1 MKFLVLLLFVST
13 LQLSAGVYSQEARV
27 SLHLE
32 NASFEEVVKVL
43 ERTTDYTFLFRDNQ
57 VAGIRNLNLAY
68 TDVDIKVV
76 LDACLKGTRLTYR
89 LVDNTIVIQH
99 VVVAS
104 VNTLSKFTVKGIVKD
119 KKGELLP
126 GVTIRVKGTTLGFVT
141 NVKGEFDI
149 DLPKRDNLM
158 LIFSFVG
165 YKRQEVPVK
174 NDNKSLAIVLE
185 EDLQTVDEVVVTG
198 IFNKPKESF
207 TGAVTAVSK
216 EEIKAKYFCNSDHKY
231 AAACF
236 YRASLMQKMQYAELD
251 SLVRS
256 YTGMENNNDVRL
268 ITQRRDLMR
277 KVAVGVNVPEINLP
291 DVEGKSFALSSLKG
305 KWVLL
310 DFWAS
315 WCAPCRREGKHVLEL
330 YKKYQQNGFEVLGVS
345 IDQNPDAWKQA
356 IKEDQTPWKHVLDQ
370 RSEVAKTFGVSSVP
384 RVFLID
390 PKGVIVAVN
399 LYGEELEQCLEEIF
413 SK

>member
-1 MKFLVLLLFVST
+1 
-13 LQLSAGVYSQEARV
+13 
-27 SLHLE
+27 
-32 NASFEEVVKVL
+32 
-43 ERTTDYTFLFRDNQ
+43 
-57 VAGIRNLNLAY
+57 
-68 TDVDIKVV
+68 
-76 LDACLKGTRLTYR
+76 
-89 LVDNTIVIQH
+89 
-99 VVVAS
+99 
-104 VNTLSKFTVKGIVKD
+104 
-119 KKGELLP
+119 
-126 GVTIRVKGTTLGFVT
+126 
-141 NVKGEFDI
+141 
-149 DLPKRDNLM
+149 
-158 LIFSFVG
+158 
-165 YKRQEVPVK
+165 
-174 NDNKSLAIVLE
+174 
-185 EDLQTVDEVVVTG
+185 
-198 IFNKPKESF
+198 
-207 TGAVTAVSK
+207 
-216 EEIKAKYFCNSDHKY
+216 
-231 AAACF
+231 
-236 YRASLMQKMQYAELD
+236 MQKMQYAELD

>member
-1 MKFLVLLLFVST
+1 MRRILVCVVFVLVCCVVHAQHTGQYKIGGKIEGMDSGRVVMKQKTMDGYKELGSSDIQKGRFEFKGEISEIQSVQLFFDDQRGSLTLFLEPGKIQIAVKKDS
-13 LQLSAGVYSQEARV
+13 VYYGKVIGTPTNE
-27 SLHLE
+27 LWGYF
-32 NASFEEVVKVL
+32 NEEERRL
-43 ERTTDYTFLFRDNQ
+43 ERVEMECAQAYQNSFQTKDREKVRAATKAFTDATKARKIFRADFL
-57 VAGIRNLNLAY
+57 G
-68 TDVDIKVV
+68 
-76 LDACLKGTRLTYR
+76 
-89 LVDNTIVIQH
+89 
-99 VVVAS
+99 
-104 VNTLSKFTVKGIVKD
+104 
-119 KKGELLP
+119 
-126 GVTIRVKGTTLGFVT
+126 
-141 NVKGEFDI
+141 
-149 DLPKRDNLM
+149 
-158 LIFSFVG
+158 
-165 YKRQEVPVK
+165 
-174 NDNKSLAIVLE
+174 
-185 EDLQTVDEVVVTG
+185 
-198 IFNKPKESF
+198 
-207 TGAVTAVSK
+207 
-216 EEIKAKYFCNSDHKY
+216 NSDHKY

-330 YKKYQQNGFEVLGVS
+330 YKKYQQSGFEVLGVS

-356 IKEDQTPWKHVLDQ
+356 IQEDQTPWKHVLDQ

>member
-1 MKFLVLLLFVST
+1 MRRILVCVVFVLVCCVVHAQHTGQYKIGGKIEGMDSGRVVMKQKTMEGYKELGSSGI
-13 LQLSAGVYSQEARV
+13 QKGR
-27 SLHLE
+27 
-32 NASFEEVVKVL
+32 FE
-43 ERTTDYTFLFRDNQ
+43 F
-57 VAGIRNLNLAY
+57 
-68 TDVDIKVV
+68 
-76 LDACLKGTRLTYR
+76 
-89 LVDNTIVIQH
+89 
-99 VVVAS
+99 
-104 VNTLSKFTVKGIVKD
+104 
-119 KKGELLP
+119 KGEISEIQSVQLFFDDQRGSLTLFLEP
-126 GVTIRVKGTTLGFVT
+126 GKIQIAVKKDSVYYG
-141 NVKGEFDI
+141 K
-149 DLPKRDNLM
+149 
-158 LIFSFVG
+158 
-165 YKRQEVPVK
+165 
-174 NDNKSLAIVLE
+174 
-185 EDLQTVDEVVVTG
+185 VTG
-198 IFNKPKESF
+198 TPTNELWGYFNEEERRLEKVEMECAQAYQNSFQTKDREKVRTATKAFTDATKARKIFRADF
-207 TGAVTAVSK
+207 LG
-216 EEIKAKYFCNSDHKY
+216 NSDHKY

-310 DFWAS
+310 DFWVS

-330 YKKYQQNGFEVLGVS
+330 YKKYQQSGFEVLGVS

-356 IKEDQTPWKHVLDQ
+356 IQEDQTPWKHVLDQ

-399 LYGEELEQCLEEIF
+399 LYGEELDKRLKEIF